1 MTSALLC
8 AAALLGGA
16 AAGVVDTFGHASS
29 MAEDA
34 PEWCKN
40 ETELTWKQRKQR
52 MEQHATLQ
60 WAKKMVKQYRET
72 DGENASIPEWM
83 DKIVSD
89 DENKGRLKW
98 AVTESKRLKA
108 EGKETPEWMMALVKE
123 DERWANRWAA
133 CKAHELKATNEEVPA
148 WMVDNARKGIM
159 EYASEKAAEIQEQ
172 IQEVETEKEKDEALV
187 QANGDIEEA
196 NQKLIFKAKQA
207 KKMTVATQLNVLEEA
222 MLEFN
227 EREEESKE
235 GTIRFNKVKMA
246 GVKAQQATE
255 AMSTLLEKK
264 LAMLDSH
271 MNMAARYGE
280 SR

>member
-1 MTSALLC
+1 
-8 AAALLGGA
+8 
-16 AAGVVDTFGHASS
+16 VVTDTFGHS
-29 MAEDA
+29 MVEDA

-133 CKAHELKATNEEVPA
+133 CKAHELKAINEEVPA

-207 KKMTVATQLNVLEEA
+207 KRMTVATQLNVLEEA

-246 GVKAQQATE
+246 GMKAQQASE
-255 AMSTLLEKK
+255 AMSTLLERK

-271 MNMAARYGE
+271 MNMAARYG
-280 SR
+280 SA